1 MNLTRQMQGIADL
14 YNQIKP
20 IEEKTYTP
28 APLTKNIYSS
38 TSDKNSNMLNEM
50 YLNILNKNNTQAI
63 LNEAAVKPGV
73 DTKKADINKNKNLE
87 DWEIARANAAF
98 GNGEK
103 KEGEEDELE
112 YQEQTEGKSDSDDM
126 PPVRAN
132 IQGDEEDGDHVY
144 ESKKSYSA
152 KKAREGKDIGKKGKN
167 FAKIAKKAGKKYGS
181 KEAGKKVA
189 GAVLAKLR
197 KEKFEQ
203 FGKTKHLMNATNYK
217 TTAPKGFKPPGS
229 GKNTAVKPSH
239 AKPVKNTFLAAN
251 EKPSD
256 MAFIKNSGPKAN
268 QGTNVLE
275 EPIEPGPKQ
284 GGNLYNVNKYS
295 QGQQKNIRSSQ
306 KIMKENINNGMKN
319 DKSIFDRLYEDVM
332 ADDDAIAL
340 GATDAALEGD
350 LGGSEGEDMGGED
363 ITLTI
368 PRDVAQHLHSLL
380 SDVLGGGGDLETE
393 DEIGADEELGA
404 EDEMMGGEED
414 EQAIGNDEPMG
425 EEIEA
430 EVLGE
435 PIVKQNMKGSGWIGP
450 KGKNNVVDSTVS
462 KLAKPGKGGDSKV
475 TDKVGDDGTEGHPLV
490 NQKKGTELIGP
501 KHKPTVKS
509 ITTSKVGDTFFQPA

>member
-28 APLTKNIYSS
+28 APTTKNLYSS

-50 YLNILNKNNTQAI
+50 YLNILNKSTSTNQNV
-63 LNEAAVKPGV
+63 LNEATVQPGV
-73 DTKKADINKNKNLE
+73 DTKKADINKNKKLE
-87 DWEIARANAAF
+87 DWEIARANKAF
-98 GNGEK
+98 GK
-103 KEGEEDELE
+103 KEGEEDEVE
-112 YQEQTEGKSDSDDM
+112 YQEQTEGRSDSDDM

-132 IQGDEEDGDHVY
+132 IQGDDEDGEHVY
-144 ESKKSYSA
+144 EGMKSYSA
-152 KKAREGKDIGKKGKN
+152 KQAKKGKDIGKPGKN
-167 FAKIAKKAGKKYGS
+167 FKKIAKGAAKKYGS
-181 KEAGKKVA
+181 KKAGQKVA

-203 FGKTKHLMNATNYK
+203 FGKTKHLMNALNFKLKDPKNYK
-217 TTAPKGFKPPGS
+217 PAGS

-239 AKPVKNTFLAAN
+239 NKAVKNTFLAAD
-251 EKPSD
+251 ELPKEP
-256 MAFIKNSGPKAN
+256 AFIKNSGPKAN
-268 QGTNVLE
+268 EGTKTLE

-284 GGNLYNVNKYS
+284 GGNLYQVNKYS
-295 QGQQKNIRSSQ
+295 QGQQKNIKVSQ
-306 KIMKENINNGMKN
+306 KINEKNINNVMKN
-319 DKSIFDRLYEDVM
+319 DKSIFDKLYEDVM

-340 GATDAALEGD
+340 GATDAALESD
-350 LGGSEGEDMGGED
+350 LGGDEAEDMGGEE
-363 ITLTI
+363 ITI
-368 PRDVAQHLHSLL
+368 SMPRDVAEHLHSLL
-380 SDVLGGGGDLETE
+380 SAVLGGGEEDMGAEEDL
-393 DEIGADEELGA
+393 GV
-404 EDEMMGGEED
+404 EDEMMGADMDGEED
-414 EQAIGNDEPMG
+414 EQAIGDDEPMG

-450 KGKNNVVDSTVS
+450 KGKNNVVDSTAS

-490 NQKKGTELIGP
+490 NQKKGTDLIGP
-501 KHKPTVKS
+501 KHKNTVKS
-509 ITTSKVGDTFFQPA
+509 VTTSKVGDTFFQPA

>member
-20 IEEKTYTP
+20 IKEKTYTP
-28 APLTKNIYSS
+28 APLTKNLYSS

-50 YLNILNKNNTQAI
+50 YLNILNKNNTQAV

-73 DTKKADINKNKNLE
+73 DPKKADINKNKKLE
-87 DWEIARANAAF
+87 DWELARANKAF
-98 GNGEK
+98 G

-112 YQEQTEGKSDSDDM
+112 YQEQTEGRSDSDDM

-152 KKAREGKDIGKKGKN
+152 KQAHKGKDIGKKGKN

-203 FGKTKHLMNATNYK
+203 FGKKTKLMNGTNYK
-217 TTAPKGFKPPGS
+217 LQDPAAFKPAGS
-229 GKNTAVKPSH
+229 GKNTAVKATH
-239 AKPVKNTFLAAN
+239 NKPVKNTFLAAN
-251 EKPSD
+251 ETAKEP
-256 MAFIKNSGPKAN
+256 AFIKNSGPKAN
-268 QGTNVLE
+268 PGTQTLQD
-275 EPIEPGPKQ
+275 PIEPGPKQ
-284 GGNLYNVNKYS
+284 AGNYYGVNKYS
-295 QGQQKNIRSSQ
+295 QGMQKNIKASQ
-306 KIMKENINNGMKN
+306 KINEKNINNGMKN
-319 DKSIFDRLYEDVM
+319 DKSIFDKLYEDVM

-340 GATDAALEGD
+340 GATDAALEAD
-350 LGGSEGEDMGGED
+350 LGGDEAGDMGGDEV
-363 ITLTI
+363 TLTI
-368 PRDVAQHLHSLL
+368 PRDVAETLHSML
-380 SDVLGGGGDLETE
+380 SDILGGGDMGDE
-393 DEIGADEELGA
+393 DMGAEEEIGA

-414 EQAIGNDEPMG
+414 EQAIGDDEPMG

-435 PIVKQNMKGSGWIGP
+435 PLVKQNMKGSGWVGP
-450 KGKNNVVDSTVS
+450 KGKNNVVDGTVS

-501 KHKPTVKS
+501 KHKNTVKS
-509 ITTSKVGDTFFQPA
+509 TTTSKVGDTFFQPA